1 MGNLPVH
8 RPVTDTPK
16 PYRPR
21 WKRFLILASGWGFV
35 FLGVLGIFLPVLQGI
50 LFLAIGFYLLSLES
64 PRARRMMDKLRR
76 RYPKLG
82 ATLEEARLRAARY
95 ARKIRRRKRPGL
107 ARRRRRSGSLGSRFR
122 GDDE

>member
-1 MGNLPVH
+1 MENLPVH
-8 RPVTDTPK
+8 RPVANPPK

-21 WKRFLILASGWGFV
+21 WKRFLILVSGWGFV
-35 FLGVLGIFLPVLQGI
+35 FLGVLGIFLPILQGI

-64 PRARRMMDKLRR
+64 PWARRLMDKMQR

-95 ARKIRRRKRPGL
+95 ARKIRRRR
-107 ARRRRRSGSLGSRFR
+107 
-122 GDDE
+122 